1 MSETCRRG
9 GGGWVGGGCSFSA
22 MSETVDG
29 VGGWGSCS
37 FSAMSETVDGVGG
50 GAAVFQQ

>member
-1 MSETCRRG
+1 M
-9 GGGWVGGGCSFSA
+9 GGGCSFSA

-29 VGGWGSCS
+29 VGWGCS
-37 FSAMSETVDGVGG
+37 FSAMSETVDGWGGGG

>member
-1 MSETCRRG
+1 MIEETRREEG
-9 GGGWVGGGCSFSA
+9 GNFSA

-29 VGGWGSCS
+29 VGWR
-37 FSAMSETVDGVGG
+37 AG

>member
-1 MSETCRRG
+1 
-9 GGGWVGGGCSFSA
+9 

-29 VGGWGSCS
+29 VGWMWGGCS
-37 FSAMSETVDGVGG
+37 FSAMNETVDGVGG

>member
-1 MSETCRRG
+1 MG
-9 GGGWVGGGCSFSA
+9 GGGCSFSA

-29 VGGWGSCS
+29 VGVGG
-37 FSAMSETVDGVGG
+37 GG

>member
-1 MSETCRRG
+1 MSETVDG
-9 GGGWVGGGCSFSA
+9 VGGGGCSFSA

-29 VGGWGSCS
+29 VGVGGW
-37 FSAMSETVDGVGG
+37 VG